1 MILSARF
8 RDMRSNLKELRKHML
23 PKKFS
28 PTGNYTERQQD
39 HARGYR
45 LLAHA
50 EIEAYLE
57 DVSRA
62 TVIKAISSWKKKGQ
76 SSKTL
81 IALLA
86 AYHSSW
92 SVNDGIS
99 NDEII
104 QIAKSRVN
112 IKESV
117 DKVIDLAQNQFIQQV
132 KDNHGIKEN
141 NFRILI
147 APTGVDLSEL
157 DSMWITNL
165 NNFGSQRGAVAHNSK
180 RTTGQINPKDE
191 LTTVNS
197 LVLGLEDLDG
207 RIKKIK

>member
-1 MILSARF
+1 MLLSARF
-8 RDMRSNLKELRKHML
+8 KEMRSRLKELRKHML
-23 PKKFS
+23 PTTFS

-62 TVIKAISSWKKKGQ
+62 TVTEAIRRWKNEGQ
-76 SSKTL
+76 PSKPL
-81 IALLA
+81 IAFLTS
-86 AYHSSW
+86 YHSSW
-92 SVNDGIS
+92 SVNDSIS
-99 NDEII
+99 NEEII

-117 DKVIDLAQNQFIQQV
+117 EKVINLAQTQFMQRV

-141 NFRILI
+141 NFHVLIL
-147 APTGVDLSEL
+147 PTGIDPSEL
-157 DSMWITNL
+157 DATWITNL
-165 NNFGSQRGAVAHNSK
+165 NNFGSLRGAVAHNSK
-180 RTTGQINPKDE
+180 RATGQINPKDE
-191 LTTVNS
+191 LNTVTS
-197 LVLGLEDLDG
+197 LVLGLEELDK
-207 RIKKIK
+207 RINQLL